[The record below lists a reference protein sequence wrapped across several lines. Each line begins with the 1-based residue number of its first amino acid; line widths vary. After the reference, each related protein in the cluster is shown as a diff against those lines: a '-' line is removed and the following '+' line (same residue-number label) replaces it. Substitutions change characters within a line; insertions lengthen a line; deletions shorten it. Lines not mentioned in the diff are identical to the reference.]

1 MLNVIRRSQMIGLT
15 TMDRNTAK
23 GYGKVE
29 EVWVDPSGRV
39 AYVSSDEGYF
49 PIDEVAT
56 VGSDGVLTYS
66 FTGINSPNDP
76 LNQLNR
82 MAVRT
87 QRGHDPIGWIEDF
100 LFDWETGD
108 IVAYVLGGDIATPFG
123 GRAVLF
129 PDDVKTIDADVV
141 VIKDEAKD
149 RLKTEKE
156 GLQGFLSEKSQ
167 QVRNAVK
174 QILSRAQS
182 LISPDDSP
190 ETVRVKVKQVSDELS
205 ASGKHDKNAVQEAT
219 EFLQDQWQ
227 DLQNRV
233 TRAGNRMKKALDKAW
248 KRLTNQR

>member
-29 EVWVDPSGRV
+29 EVWVDSSGRV
-39 AYVSSDEGYF
+39 SYVSSDEGYF

-76 LNQLNR
+76 LSQLNR

-100 LFDWETGD
+100 LFDWETG
-108 IVAYVLGGDIATPFG
+108 
-123 GRAVLF
+123 
-129 PDDVKTIDADVV
+129 
-141 VIKDEAKD
+141 
-149 RLKTEKE
+149 
-156 GLQGFLSEKSQ
+156 
-167 QVRNAVK
+167 
-174 QILSRAQS
+174 
-182 LISPDDSP
+182 
-190 ETVRVKVKQVSDELS
+190 
-205 ASGKHDKNAVQEAT
+205 DKNAVQEAT